1 MRILGIDPG
10 IERVGWGV
18 VDTVGSVSTYYD
30 CGRITTP
37 RTLSHQARL
46 EMIAR
51 ELDAIIRRTQPQCA
65 VVERLF
71 FAKNKKTALAVA
83 EARGAIMLTLSTTSV
98 PTREFTPMEVKMAVT
113 GNGRAEKKQVAWM
126 VRNVLKVPPEITS
139 DDTLDAL
146 ALCLMVTK

>member
-10 IERVGWGV
+10 VERVGWGV
-18 VDTVGSVSTYYD
+18 IDTIGTLSTYYD
-30 CGRITTP
+30 CGRITTA

-46 EMIAR
+46 EMITL
-51 ELDAIIRRTQPQCA
+51 ELQTIIKNTKPERA

-83 EARGAIMLTLSTTSV
+83 EARGAIMLTLSKALL
-98 PTREFTPMEVKMAVT
+98 PTHEFTPMEVKMAVT

-126 VRNVLKVPPEITS
+126 VRTLLKVPSKITS

-146 ALCLMVTK
+146 ALCLMITK